1 MIDIRT
7 EKEKML
13 AGEMYNCGGPELVKS
28 AVQCRLLVDEYN
40 KTTLTEMNKRKEFLK
55 AMLKSVGT
63 EVIVDPPFFC
73 AYGENVSIGDRSFLN
88 NNCILQDAC
97 PITIG
102 NDVLI
107 GPGCKIISSS
117 HPLDYRLRKNE
128 NRGLCISKPV
138 TIGNDVFIGA
148 GVIILPGVTIGDRAM
163 VGAGSVVTN
172 DVAPDTVVAG
182 NPAKIIRKLEFN

>member
-1 MIDIRT
+1 MTDTRT

-13 AGEMYNCGGPELVKS
+13 AGETYNCGGPELIQV
-28 AVQCRLLVDEYN
+28 AIQCRLKVDEYN
-40 KTTLTEMNKRKEFLK
+40 KTTLMEMDKRKELLK
-55 AMLKSVGT
+55 FMLKSVGNET
-63 EVIVDPPFFC
+63 LIDPPFFC
-73 AYGENVSIGDRSFLN
+73 AYGEKVSIGDRSFLN

-148 GVIILPGVTIGDRAM
+148 GVTILPGVTIGDKAV
-163 VGAGSVVTN
+163 VGAGSVVTK
-172 DVAPDTVVAG
+172 DVAPETVVAG
-182 NPAKIIRKLEFN
+182 NPAKVIRKLEFN